1 MASLM
6 DRLSRLARSPKAQQ
20 IVDKAKEQAAK
31 PENREKVESLT
42 RRLRK
47 R

>member
-6 DRLSRLARSPKAQQ
+6 DRLSQLARSPKAQQ

-31 PENREKVESLT
+31 PENRDKVESLAKRF
-42 RRLRK
+42 RRR
-47 R
+47 

>member
-6 DRLSRLARSPKAQQ
+6 DRLSRLARSPKAQE